1 MTTTFNEYMKN
12 VLHLPEIL
20 AQRIVAE
27 GITLSHRVV
36 SLGQD
41 EVVKIHFSHEEEM
54 KYDH

>member
-12 VLHLPEIL
+12 VFHLPEIL
-20 AQRIVAE
+20 AQRIVDE

-36 SLGQD
+36 SLDQD
-41 EVVKIHFSHEEEM
+41 EVAEIHFSHEEER